1 MSRAAIHRQVADRL
15 ASDLIQEIPAPIGQ
29 RAWPVERYFHPN
41 FPVILAAGRQEFLPV
56 LEDLAG
62 AIAIALEPAG
72 STRRGVRTDELG
84 KTGVALRGGLP
95 LSLHGGATPRT

>member
-62 AIAIALEPAG
+62 AIAIAFQNHQDAPGAAFE
-72 STRRGVRTDELG
+72 RTSLARQG
-84 KTGVALRGGLP
+84 LRFEEV
-95 LSLHGGATPRT
+95 SH